1 MSAQGA
7 PVRNRQNIPFRTRRS
22 STRGTPRTLFGSSG
36 AITDHSKSVRSK
48 RAIQTSIVGHLN
60 HCSPKNGIHFM
71 GTSPSAQAKL
81 HRRQGPT
88 RRDQQARR
96 QLFASHIS
104 QWRSRSVVLV
114 EDSKS
119 RPLVGVAAWPKAP
132 ARRSRCA
139 GEQNGAH
146 CLGHH
151 EPRGGLPN
159 RRSGGLISQATAP
172 QAGESRKRVMAK
184 SVVPTN

>member
-1 MSAQGA
+1 LLPKSMRLARISQCSKHKYLLGIGTIRSANVW
-7 PVRNRQNIPFRTRRS
+7 PPFRE
-22 STRGTPRTLFGSSG
+22 
-36 AITDHSKSVRSK
+36 SVRSL
-48 RAIQTSIVGHLN
+48 RLSQRSGVCGLARS
-60 HCSPKNGIHFM
+60 
-71 GTSPSAQAKL
+71 SAQAKL

-172 QAGESRKRVMAK
+172 QACESRKRVMAK